1 MLQNSPASL
10 SSHIPLINMKEKKKR
25 TCDINSHAHRV
36 KDHVFTVKFEDE
48 LVFEIPSV

>member
-1 MLQNSPASL
+1 MLQNSHPSF

-25 TCDINSHAHRV
+25 CDINLHAHRV
-36 KDHVFTVKFEDE
+36 KDHAVFTVKFEDE